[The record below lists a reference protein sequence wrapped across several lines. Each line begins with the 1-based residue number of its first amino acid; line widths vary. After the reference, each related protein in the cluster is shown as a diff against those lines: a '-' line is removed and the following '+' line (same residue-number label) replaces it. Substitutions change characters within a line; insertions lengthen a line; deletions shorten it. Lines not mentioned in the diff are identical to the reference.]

1 MFNESIKMAIDGMV
15 SNKLRTLLTLLGI
28 IIGVGAVIAMVSLG
42 FGVKEQ
48 IKENISRLGSNLLIV
63 QSGGRTATGARIQ
76 AGSGARLTYDDAKA
90 IEKNIDG
97 IKYVAPIVSR
107 GYQLVVG
114 NQNWTTNVQGSTP
127 NIIDIRDYTVEEGRN
142 MSDHDMAGK
151 DRVCVIGKT
160 IVDNLFPE
168 GDPVG
173 KTIRIN
179 LAPFK
184 VIGVLGAKGQSSG
197 GQDQDDVVFVPLTTA
212 QNRMMGI
219 TYVNNITI
227 QAENENV
234 IDNVQA
240 EVENLL
246 RTRHRIKNPD
256 DDDFTVRNLAALMD
270 TMMSTANTITM
281 LLGCIAAISLLVG
294 GIGIMNIM
302 LVSVTE
308 RTREIGIRK
317 ALGATYNNILLQ
329 FLIESAVI
337 GIIGGFL
344 GVVLGIGAS
353 YAISAFAEWKTVISV
368 PIIII
373 AVVFSVGIGVFSA
386 SIRPGRPRCWILLK
400 PCGMNNEGNACV
412 KKIMFYIK

>member
-1 MFNESIKMAIDGMV
+1 MAIDGMI

-48 IKENISRLGSNLLIV
+48 IKDNISRLGSNLLIV

-76 AGSGARLTYDDAKA
+76 AGSGARLTDEDAKA

-97 IKYVAPIVSR
+97 IKYVAPMVSR

-142 MSDHDMAGK
+142 INDHDMAGK

-160 IVDNLFPE
+160 IVENLFPD

-179 LAPFK
+179 KAPFK
-184 VIGVLGAKGQSSG
+184 VVGVLGAKGQSSG

-212 QNRMMGI
+212 MNRMMGI

-227 QAENENV
+227 QAMNENV
-234 IDNVQA
+234 IDSVQA

-246 RTRHRIKNPD
+246 RIRHRIKSSD
-256 DDDFTVRNLAALMD
+256 DDDFSVRNLAALMD
-270 TMMSTANTITM
+270 TMMSTANTIT
-281 LLGCIAAISLLVG
+281 
-294 GIGIMNIM
+294 IM

-353 YAISAFAEWKTVISV
+353 YAISTFAEWKTVISV

-373 AVVFSVGIGVFSA
+373 SVVFSVGIGVFFGIYPA
-386 SIRPGRPRCWILLK
+386 RKAALLD
-400 PCGMNNEGNACV
+400 PIEALR
-412 KKIMFYIK
+412 YE

>member
-1 MFNESIKMAIDGMV
+1 MFNESIKMAIDGMI

-48 IKENISRLGSNLLIV
+48 IKDNISRLGSNLLIV
-63 QSGGRTATGARIQ
+63 QSGGRTATGARIK
-76 AGSGARLTYDDAKA
+76 AGSGARLTHDDAKA

-97 IKYVAPIVSR
+97 IKYVAPIVSK

-114 NQNWTTNVQGSTP
+114 NQNWTSNVQGSTP
-127 NIIDIRDYTVEEGRN
+127 NLIDIRDYTVEEGRN
-142 MSDHDMAGK
+142 INDRDMDGK

-173 KTIRIN
+173 KSIRIN
-179 LAPFK
+179 KAPFK
-184 VIGVLGAKGQSSG
+184 VVGVLGAKGQSSN
-197 GQDQDDVVFVPLTTA
+197 GQDQDDIVLVPLTTA
-212 QNRMMGI
+212 MNRMMGI

-227 QAENENV
+227 QAQNENV

-246 RTRHRIKNPD
+246 RIRHRIKNAD
-256 DDDFTVRNLAALMD
+256 DDDFSVRNLAALMD

-353 YAISAFAEWKTVISV
+353 YAISTFAQWKTVISI

-373 AVVFSVGIGVFSA
+373 SVVFSVGIGVFFGIYPA
-386 SIRPGRPRCWILLK
+386 RKAALLD
-400 PCGMNNEGNACV
+400 PIEALR
-412 KKIMFYIK
+412 YE

>member
-1 MFNESIKMAIDGMV
+1 MFNESIKMAIDGMI

-48 IKENISRLGSNLLIV
+48 IKDNISRLGSNLLIV

-76 AGSGARLTYDDAKA
+76 AGSGARLTDDDAKA

-142 MSDHDMAGK
+142 ITERDMAGK

-160 IVDNLFPE
+160 IVDNLFPD

-179 LAPFK
+179 LAPFR
-184 VIGVLGAKGQSSG
+184 VVGVLGAKGQSSG

-212 QNRMMGI
+212 MNRMMGI

-227 QAENENV
+227 QAMNENV
-234 IDNVQA
+234 IDSVQA

-246 RTRHRIKNPD
+246 RIRHRIKSSD
-256 DDDFTVRNLAALMD
+256 DDDFSVRNLAALMD

-373 AVVFSVGIGVFSA
+373 SVVFSVGIGVFFGIYPA
-386 SIRPGRPRCWILLK
+386 RKAALLD
-400 PCGMNNEGNACV
+400 PIEALR
-412 KKIMFYIK
+412 YE